1 MDYINFKIEQDNIIF
16 DKIINNNINIFED
29 IINDLN
35 NLVKKYEQENE
46 NINKQMAR
54 Y

>member
-35 NLVKKYEQENE
+35 NLVKKYELAKE
-46 NINKQMAR
+46 NINKQMER